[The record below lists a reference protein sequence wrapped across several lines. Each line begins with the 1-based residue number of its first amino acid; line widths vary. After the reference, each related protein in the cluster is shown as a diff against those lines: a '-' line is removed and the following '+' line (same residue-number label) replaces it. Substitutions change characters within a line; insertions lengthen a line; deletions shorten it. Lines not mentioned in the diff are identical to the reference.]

1 MTKIDLLFDAT
12 QKGDGNAG
20 VDNALNANER
30 LQRDLDQACL
40 KTIVSLLAQLPLQ
53 PPDGIREAD
62 LGKGKASMFF
72 RYFTFFIKLLNR
84 CRVLEVSN
92 PERGRRQRFEF
103 HIQFVD

>member
-1 MTKIDLLFDAT
+1 MTKIDLFNIT
-12 QKGDGNAG
+12 QKPDAG
-20 VDNALNANER
+20 ADNVLNANER

-40 KTIVSLLAQLPLQ
+40 KTIVALLAQLPLQ

-62 LGKGKASMFF
+62 LSKSKASLFF

-92 PERGRRQRFEF
+92 RES
-103 HIQFVD
+103 